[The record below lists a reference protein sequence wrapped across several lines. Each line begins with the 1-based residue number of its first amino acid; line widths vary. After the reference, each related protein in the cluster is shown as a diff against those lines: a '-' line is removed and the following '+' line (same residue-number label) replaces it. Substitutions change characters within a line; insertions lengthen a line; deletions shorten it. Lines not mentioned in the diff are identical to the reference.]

1 MYCHISTKYSLYS
14 FQKFFINSKKFILP
28 ILLLLLCLIAK
39 CQVSDTLS
47 FKLKKTKINIIKKN
61 GDFDEWD
68 FENDE
73 NENEKIKKRQNL
85 SLSLGWL
92 SLNTNPLIKSNNRF
106 QQIPYHKILSNV
118 QNINY
123 YLKHFSFLKD
133 KFNIS
138 LGTGLKVQR
147 LYLGKNKT
155 IISDDTLYFKH
166 ENSFTNNQNVLTYRY
181 WCIPLTFTFPNLEKL
196 KPQLE
201 FSNNILINGKL
212 IVGKIK
218 DIKTITKSRFFQKRY
233 FLSARAKLM
242 WANIGFFAE
251 TSIIPT
257 STIFNNQYN
266 FSCGIIFG
274 NYR

>member
-14 FQKFFINSKKFILP
+14 FQNFLINSKKFIFP
-28 ILLLLLCLIAK
+28 ILLLLLSLSAK

-47 FKLKKTKINIIKKN
+47 FKLKKTKINIIKKSV
-61 GDFDEWD
+61 DSDEWN

-73 NENEKIKKRQNL
+73 NESENIKKKQNF
-85 SLSLGWL
+85 SISLGWL
-92 SLNTNPLIKSNNRF
+92 SLNTNPLIKRNNRF
-106 QQIPYHKILSNV
+106 QQIPYHKTFSNV

-123 YLKHFSFLKD
+123 YLKHFSLLKD

-147 LYLGKNKT
+147 LYLGKHKT

-181 WCIPLTFTFPNLEKL
+181 WCFPLSFTLINHEKL
-196 KPQLE
+196 KLQLD

-212 IVGKIK
+212 SVGKIK
-218 DIKTITKSRFFQKRY
+218 DIKTVTKSRFFQKRY